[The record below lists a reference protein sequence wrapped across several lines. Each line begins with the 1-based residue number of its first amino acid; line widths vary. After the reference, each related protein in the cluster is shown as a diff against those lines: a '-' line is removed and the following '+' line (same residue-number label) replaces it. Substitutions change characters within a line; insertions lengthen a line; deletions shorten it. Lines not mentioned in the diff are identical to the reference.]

1 MKILRHGFVVIL
13 LVFFALFM
21 ALPLWTVLANGFEP
35 AVLREALASPL
46 YRDGLYNAFA
56 VALITTLL
64 TFVIALPPAMLF
76 DRYEFPGKNL
86 MNMLMLIPMIL
97 PPFVGA
103 LGFQQL
109 FGHYGVC
116 NSVLRNLGFAPV
128 DWLGG
133 DGRFYAVCLI
143 EALHLYPI
151 LYLNLVTAL
160 ANVDPSLDEAAR
172 NLGAGRWMR
181 WRRIMLPAIRPGIF
195 AGGSIVL
202 IWSFTELGTPLMLGY
217 NTITPVQIFDGITEL
232 GSNPMPYALVVVM
245 LLFAAGL
252 YCLSRMLVGQGEAP
266 QMMKGAAGKQI
277 RPLSGIKGW
286 ATTGIFLV
294 IVFAAGLPHLALTG
308 SAFSLD
314 WYNALL
320 PRSPTL
326 LHFQTAL
333 SHEIVVPSIINSL
346 KYSLLATVVC
356 LAIGL
361 PTALLLTRGKI
372 YGKRL
377 LDLMV
382 MLPLAV
388 PGIVLAFGY
397 LSMCARYHW
406 LNLLFDPI
414 ENPTLLLAVAYAVRR
429 LPYAVRAIAAGL
441 EQTPPVLEEAAR
453 NLGAS
458 AWKTLRKIT
467 VPLIAANLTA
477 GALFVFSFSMLEVS
491 DSLILA
497 QKSAGFPIT
506 RAIFELSQILGQ
518 GSAIACAFGW
528 WAMLFLA
535 FTLAAAGVLL
545 GRKIGSLFRF

>member
-1 MKILRHGFVVIL
+1 MKILRNGFIIL
-13 LVFFALFM
+13 LIVFFAMFM
-21 ALPLWTVLANGFEP
+21 VLPLWTVLAHGFDP
-35 AVLREALASPL
+35 ATLKEALSSPL

-56 VALITTLL
+56 IALLTTAL

-76 DRYEFPGKNL
+76 DRYEFPGKSL
-86 MNMLMLIPMIL
+86 MNMLMLVPMIL

-109 FGHYGVC
+109 FGHYGVFNC
-116 NSVLRNLGFAPV
+116 LLRYLNLPPV

-160 ANVDPSLDEAAR
+160 ANVDPSQDEAAR

-181 WRRIMLPAIRPGIF
+181 WRRIMFPAIKPGIF

-217 NTITPVQIFDGITEL
+217 NTVTPVQIFNGITEL
-232 GSNPMPYALVVVM
+232 ENNPMPYALVVIM

-252 YCLSRMLVGQGEAP
+252 YSLSRLLLGNSETP
-266 QMMKGAAGKQI
+266 QLMKGSIAKVS
-277 RPLSGIKGW
+277 RPLSGWKGW
-286 ATTGIFLV
+286 ATTGVFLLTAL
-294 IVFAAGLPHLALTG
+294 AAGLPHLALTG
-308 SAFSLD
+308 AAFSLD
-314 WYNALL
+314 WYDSLL
-320 PRSPTL
+320 PHSATL

-346 KYSLLATVVC
+346 KYSLLATLVC

-361 PTALLLTRGKI
+361 PTALLLVRSKI

-377 LDLMV
+377 LDLAV

-397 LSMCARYHW
+397 LSMCARYDW
-406 LNLLFDPI
+406 LNSLLNPI

-458 AWKTLRKIT
+458 AWRTLRKIT

-535 FTLAAAGVLL
+535 FTLAAAGLLL
-545 GRKIGSLFRF
+545 GRKMGSLFRF